1 MSDGNGMTALM
12 MPLGTVPETIVAAS
26 ILFRGVACTL
36 PPPARHHHVLLAIHA
51 LYPDDIIGPD
61 EQGFV
66 TSTGRFVDRPEAMRI
81 ARRAQQTFSDHPH
94 LFSEDLW

>member
-1 MSDGNGMTALM
+1 MS
-12 MPLGTVPETIVAAS
+12 VEKIVAAS

-51 LYPDDIIGPD
+51 LYPDDVIGPD

-66 TSTGRFVDRPEAMRI
+66 TSTGRFVDRREAVSI
-81 ARRAQQTFSDHPH
+81 ARRAQQTSSDRMH